1 MYQKNAHLKKAKNNV
16 GNHSRRAHKIQP
28 KTTTGLNGH
37 HKISKDT
44 EKQLYQFQ
52 KKVII
57 YNTYARFI
65 LFCNFSAWWFNK
77 TSNDKTDAF
86 HRKQLRQC
94 LDILYPK
101 VVKNEEI
108 YGIINQKNLS
118 THFSKKT
125 CSSWTYTAKKH
136 PDLRHTPWHYPTE
149 SGKSVTIHQL
159 TSSRPT
165 GTIRAPVCSKTGL
178 RRPREDVCDSTNQ
191 AAWSD
196 LKRENGTVF
205 KIFGVIWG
213 WTQVS
218 NKDLLL

>member
-1 MYQKNAHLKKAKNNV
+1 MIKLMLFTENNYVNALTFFTQKSWRTKKYTVSLIKRIYQ
-16 GNHSRRAHKIQP
+16 RI
-28 KTTTGLNGH
+28 
-37 HKISKDT
+37 
-44 EKQLYQFQ
+44 FQ
-52 KKVII
+52 KKH
-57 YNTYARFI
+57 AHLGHI
-65 LFCNFSAWWFNK
+65 L
-77 TSNDKTDAF
+77 
-86 HRKQLRQC
+86 R
-94 LDILYPK
+94 
-101 VVKNEEI
+101 
-108 YGIINQKNLS
+108 
-118 THFSKKT
+118 
-125 CSSWTYTAKKH
+125 KKH

-178 RRPREDVCDSTNQ
+178 RRPRERTSVTPQIQ